1 MLHRHALKQPSDAP
15 DAGPS
20 WNMNQRCPTMGAVRA
35 AAYLQ
40 LGPLHLP
47 LRPLHLEAGP
57 LMPEE
62 VEDPGDVVLSP
73 GRLCSSLRS
82 PQVPP
87 AGAAAVE
94 EDPGGRLLVHGRTE
108 AAWFRL
114 GPLLW
119 PLQEEM
125 LWGSLGSIHSRLGWT
140 TQVLFEEDGGW
151 SKSPTSV

>member
-1 MLHRHALKQPSDAP
+1 MEPDTHSSWGGEPTLSD
-15 DAGPS
+15 DRRS
-20 WNMNQRCPTMGAVRA
+20 VLCA

-82 PQVPP
+82 SRV
-87 AGAAAVE
+87 
-94 EDPGGRLLVHGRTE
+94 RT
-108 AAWFRL
+108 A
-114 GPLLW
+114 
-119 PLQEEM
+119 
-125 LWGSLGSIHSRLGWT
+125 
-140 TQVLFEEDGGW
+140 
-151 SKSPTSV
+151 